1 MWLMSG
7 LHFFLLVIVK
17 SKGTR
22 LVKKGELRVNFQLA
36 FEDLEMLIFTF
47 AIISCSP
54 PQHEA
59 RTALSTYSW
68 DVERAVESIFS

>member
-1 MWLMSG
+1 MLRRSG
-7 LHFFLLVIVK
+7 NEAYQKLGTGN
-17 SKGTR
+17 KG
-22 LVKKGELRVNFQLA
+22 KFPPSIQGPGNANFTLA
-36 FEDLEMLIFTF
+36 ICF
-47 AIISCSP
+47 P

>member
-1 MWLMSG
+1 M
-7 LHFFLLVIVK
+7 
-17 SKGTR
+17 
-22 LVKKGELRVNFQLA
+22 GEVWEQGYGVRVNFPPS
-36 FEDLEMLIFTF
+36 FEDLEMLMLNLLLFICFL
-47 AIISCSP
+47 

>member
-1 MWLMSG
+1 M
-7 LHFFLLVIVK
+7 
-17 SKGTR
+17 
-22 LVKKGELRVNFQLA
+22 RVNFHPA
-36 FEDLEMLIFTF
+36 FEGLEMLMLNLLLLI
-47 AIISCSP
+47 CSL

>member
-1 MWLMSG
+1 M
-7 LHFFLLVIVK
+7 
-17 SKGTR
+17 
-22 LVKKGELRVNFQLA
+22 RVNLHPA
-36 FEDLEMLIFTF
+36 FEGLEMLMLLLI
-47 AIISCSP
+47 CSL